1 MSKVVD
7 LSYPSYECTPLTGV
21 SAFIVT
27 SLRCLIRNLHAKKGM
42 DMIVNARSSTGYQVE
57 ITSGR
62 HQFIADE
69 SGDAGDDAG
78 PDPYG
83 YLLAA
88 LGACKVM
95 TVQMYAR
102 RKEWPLEGTEVKL
115 TTHKIH
121 ARDCEDCVSDP
132 NARVDI
138 IEAELTFHGDLTPE
152 QVIRLAQIADRCPVH
167 RTLTSETKIRSEV
180 ML

>member
-1 MSKVVD
+1 MI
-7 LSYPSYECTPLTGV
+7 V
-21 SAFIVT
+21 SAR
-27 SLRCLIRNLHAKKGM
+27 SL
-42 DMIVNARSSTGYQVE
+42 TGYQVE

-62 HQFIADE
+62 HQFLADE

-88 LGACKVM
+88 LGACKLM

-102 RKEWPLEGTEVKL
+102 RKEWPLEAAEVKL

-121 ARDCEDCVSDP
+121 ARDCEDCESDP

-138 IEAELTFHGDLTPE
+138 IDVELTFNGELTSE
-152 QVIRLAQIADRCPVH
+152 QIDRLAWIADRCPVH
-167 RTLTSETKIRSEV
+167 RTLTSETKIRSKVVESV
-180 ML
+180 